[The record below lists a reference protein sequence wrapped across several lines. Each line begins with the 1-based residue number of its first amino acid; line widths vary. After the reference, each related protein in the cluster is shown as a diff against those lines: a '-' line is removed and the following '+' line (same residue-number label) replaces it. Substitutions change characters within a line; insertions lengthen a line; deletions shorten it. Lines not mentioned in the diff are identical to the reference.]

1 MTMKPFTIV
10 MPRSAAEASAC
21 AAKPQSL
28 VKAGGIDVLD
38 RLKERIDN
46 PQDLVN
52 LQPLR
57 AELGQ
62 LRSTATGA
70 LDIGALVTVARLELD
85 ALFATPALQALRQ
98 AAAGTASPQ
107 VRNRATVAGNL
118 LQLARCWYLRSAAFG
133 CLHGKKGPACLA
145 MTGENRYHA
154 VMGYQDCVR
163 VHPSNL
169 APALLAL
176 GAEYTTQLGD
186 RTTRRPLTALFPAEP
201 KALAEEHTLQ
211 PGEVVTAVHVPVQ
224 PEGSRS
230 AYQESRE
237 KAAFDWSTTAAAVW
251 VRMAGKVVREAR
263 IVLGAVAPV
272 PIACPGAAQLLVGK
286 EPTDALFLEVADAA
300 YADAAPL
307 AHNQY
312 KVPVGKAVLRE
323 ALHECTR

>member
-1 MTMKPFTIV
+1 MTMKPFTLV
-10 MPRSAAEASAC
+10 QPRSTAEASAC

-28 VKAGGIDVLD
+28 LKAGGIDVLD
-38 RLKERIDN
+38 RLKERIDA
-46 PQDLVN
+46 PSDVVN

-57 AELGQ
+57 SELGQ
-62 LRSTATGA
+62 LLAAADGS
-70 LDIGALVTVARLELD
+70 LDVGALVTVARLEND
-85 ALFATPALQALRQ
+85 ALFATPALRAIQQ

-154 VMGYQDCVR
+154 VIGYQDCVR

-176 GAEYTTQLGD
+176 DAEFTTVRGD
-186 RTTRRPLTALFPAEP
+186 AVRRRRLVELFPAEP
-201 KALAEEHTLQ
+201 KALAEEHTLE
-211 PGEVVTAVHVPVQ
+211 PGEVVTAIHLARQ

-230 AYQESRE
+230 AYKESRE

-251 VRMAGKVVREAR
+251 VRMDGKVIRDAR

-272 PIACPGAAQLLVGK
+272 PLARPEAAQLLVGK
-286 EPTDALFLEVADAA
+286 EPTDALFAAVADAA

-307 AHNQY
+307 AQNQY

>member
-1 MTMKPFTIV
+1 MTMKPFTLV
-10 MPRSAAEASAC
+10 QPRSTAEASAC

-38 RLKERIDN
+38 RLKERIDA
-46 PQDLVN
+46 PSDVVN

-62 LRSTATGA
+62 LRIAPDGS
-70 LDIGALVTVARLELD
+70 LEVGALVTVARLEAD
-85 ALFATPALQALRQ
+85 ALFATPALRAIQQ

-118 LQLARCWYLRSAAFG
+118 LQLARCWYLRNAAFG

-154 VMGYQDCVR
+154 VIGYQDCVR

-176 GAEYTTQLGD
+176 DAEFTTVRGD
-186 RTTRRPLTALFPAEP
+186 AVRRRRLAELFPAEP
-201 KALAEEHTLQ
+201 RALAEEHTLE
-211 PGEVVTAVHVPVQ
+211 PGEIVTAIQLARQ
-224 PEGSRS
+224 PEGCRS
-230 AYQESRE
+230 AYKESRE

-251 VRMAGKVVREAR
+251 VRMDGKVIRDAR

-272 PIACPGAAQLLVGK
+272 PLARPEAAQLLVGK
-286 EPTDALFLEVADAA
+286 EPSDELFVAAADAA
-300 YADAAPL
+300 YAAAAPL
-307 AHNQY
+307 AQNQY
-312 KVPVGKAVLRE
+312 KVAVGKAVLRE

>member
-1 MTMKPFTIV
+1 MTMKPFTLV
-10 MPRSAAEASAC
+10 QPRSAAEASTC

-38 RLKERIDN
+38 RLKERIDA
-46 PQDLVN
+46 PSDVVN

-62 LRSTATGA
+62 LRSAADGS
-70 LDIGALVTVARLELD
+70 LDVGALVTVARLEAD
-85 ALFATPALQALRQ
+85 ALFATPALRAIQQ

-154 VMGYQDCVR
+154 VIGYQDCVR

-176 GAEYTTQLGD
+176 DAEYTTVRGE
-186 RTTRRPLTALFPAEP
+186 TVRRRKLAELFPTEP
-201 KALAEEHTLQ
+201 GALAAEHTLEA
-211 PGEVVTAVHVPVQ
+211 GEIVTALHLAPQ

-230 AYQESRE
+230 AYRESRE

-251 VRMAGKVVREAR
+251 VRMDGKVIRDAR

-272 PIACPGAAQLLVGK
+272 PLPCPEAAQLLVGK
-286 EPTDALFLEVADAA
+286 EPSDALFVAVADAA

-307 AHNQY
+307 AQNQY
-312 KVPVGKAVLRE
+312 KVPTGKAVLRE